1 METTR
6 QTHQASSTDAPTL
19 RDASEARRS
28 RPLTLRLI
36 VIILIGAWIAVHV
49 NSGEVTAKSPVQDA
63 APAAV
68 AAPAP
73 TAVRTPE
80 APQPDTPQRD
90 VYDDSQAQAR

>member
-6 QTHQASSTDAPTL
+6 QTKQASSSGSPTP
-19 RDASEARRS
+19 RDASDARRT

-36 VIILIGAWIAVHV
+36 VVILIGGWIAVHV

-68 AAPAP
+68 AAP